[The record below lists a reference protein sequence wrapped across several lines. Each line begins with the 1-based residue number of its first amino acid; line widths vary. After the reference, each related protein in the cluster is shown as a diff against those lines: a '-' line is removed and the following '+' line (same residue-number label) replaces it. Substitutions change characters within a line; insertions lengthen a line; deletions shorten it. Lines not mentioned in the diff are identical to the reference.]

1 MAYTYHRHSNPNRTE
16 VRDASGWLATFT
28 DNCRTVTLRGS
39 ERIFTE
45 ESGGIDDFFSRTRNN
60 GWGNSPAGGNW
71 YAVGGTASDYN
82 TNGSAG
88 IMHAVQTGIAYRTVI
103 TNPHRNIDAQVQFS
117 ANGNPTGVGMQQ
129 GMMFHYQNSQN
140 HYDAYVTTLPGNV
153 TDNFG
158 RSIQDG
164 WGKSTSGHMW
174 STSGGEAANY
184 RVVDSA
190 GKHDITTVNS
200 SLRTLMPATK
210 DFDCKVKVAT
220 SALSE
225 GSATLVGLVG
235 RYQNANNY
243 YFFRLRYAS
252 APARRPLFMGI
263 QKYINGTAT
272 FISNEIDTD
281 INHSPDSYVWLRA
294 SIQGNTL
301 RIKLWSEGGKEPSTW
316 QIETTDDSISDA
328 GQVGMRSLVANGNTN
343 TLPLTVSYDSLTLI
357 QLNQSEGDM
366 QLVLQKRINNTL
378 TPIAAAS
385 LPFIYANIEA
395 FRLRVQ
401 TNGDRIQ
408 VRLWNA
414 AQDEPNTWQIETTD
428 TSLTGGSLGLRSF
441 CASNTPNMPVTFS
454 FSNYSV
460 KGEWVDPPIVMHSTW
475 LRLLNE
481 PFSGTVDETWLKT
494 QLNTTDPD
502 ILTFSMQ
509 YLTNSPAIID
519 NDGLQIAGDA
529 AYSELL
535 PDGNR
540 QEGADFND
548 YLGIEWEY
556 SRTSQRIAET
566 SKLYCLDCS
575 GFIRM
580 VYGYRGGY
588 PLGLSAST
596 TRLPRTSTNLAYN
609 APGILVASSES
620 SAPSTAQLQIGD
632 LVYFGVADR
641 ENAESLVA
649 HIGIYLGVDPQG
661 NQRFISSR
669 RTLNGPTFA
678 DIGGASTL
686 NGSGQYPDTF
696 RAIRRL

>member
-1 MAYTYHRHSNPNRTE
+1 MAYTYQRHANPNRTE

-28 DNCRTVTLRGS
+28 DDCRTVALRGN
-39 ERIFTE
+39 ERTFTE
-45 ESGGIDDFFSRTRNN
+45 ESGGIDDLLSRTRSN

-71 YAVGGTASDYN
+71 YTVGGTASNYS

-88 IMHAVQTGIAYRTVI
+88 IMRAVQTGTAYRTVI

-140 HYDAYVTTLPGNV
+140 HYDAYIATLPGNV

-158 RSIQDG
+158 RTVQNG
-164 WGKSTSGHMW
+164 WGKSTSGHVW

-184 RVVDSA
+184 RVADSA
-190 GKHDITTVNS
+190 GKHDITVVNS
-200 SLRTLMPATK
+200 SLRTLMPATQ

-225 GSATLVGLVG
+225 GGATLVGLMG

-252 APARRPLFMGI
+252 APARRPLFVGI
-263 QKYINGTAT
+263 QRYVNGAAT
-272 FISNEIDTD
+272 FVGSEVDTTL
-281 INHSPDSYVWLRA
+281 NHSPNTYVWLRA
-294 SIQGNTL
+294 TAQGNRL
-301 RIKLWSEGGKEPSTW
+301 RMKLWPEGESEPSTW
-316 QIETTDDSISDA
+316 HVDATDSSISEA
-328 GQVGMRSLVANGNTN
+328 GQVGMRSLVASGNTN
-343 TLPLTVSYDSLTLI
+343 TLPLTVSYDSLTLT
-357 QLNQSEGDM
+357 QLNQSEGDV
-366 QLVLQKRINNTL
+366 QLVLQKRINNAL
-378 TPIAAAS
+378 TPIEAVP
-385 LPFIYANIEA
+385 LPFSYANTET
-395 FRLRVQ
+395 FKLRVR
-401 TNGDRIQ
+401 TNDTRIQ
-408 VRLWNA
+408 VRLWDATQN
-414 AQDEPNTWQIETTD
+414 EPSSWQIDTTD
-428 TSLTGGSLGLRSF
+428 ASLTSGSLGLRGF
-441 CASNTPNMPVTFS
+441 CASNTPAMPVTFS

-460 KGEWVDPPIVMHSTW
+460 TGEWVDPPTVTHTTW
-475 LRLLNE
+475 VRLLDE
-481 PFSGTVDETWLKT
+481 PFNGTVDEKWLEA
-494 QLNTTDPD
+494 QLQATNLD
-502 ILTFSMQ
+502 ILAFSMQ
-509 YLTNSPAIID
+509 YLTNAPAIT

-535 PDGNR
+535 PNGNR

-556 SRTSQRIAET
+556 SRTSQRIANI
-566 SKLYCLDCS
+566 SKLRCLDCS

-588 PLGLSAST
+588 PLGLSAGA

-609 APGILVASSES
+609 APGVLIASHES
-620 SAPSTAQLQIGD
+620 SAPSTTQLQIGD
-632 LVYFGVADR
+632 LVYFGVANH
-641 ENAESLVA
+641 ENAESRVA
-649 HIGIYLGVDPQG
+649 HIGIYLGLDPQG

-669 RTLNGPTFA
+669 RTLDGPTFA
-678 DIGGASTL
+678 DIGGVSTL
-686 NGSGQYPDTF
+686 NGTGQYPDTF